1 MPFTVSHPAAVIPL
15 KLLFKR
21 LSLPALI
28 FGSMAPDFEYFFRMK
43 SRYSHTLIGA
53 FWFDLPLTLALLFIF
68 FTLICEPLVSS
79 LPSPLRARF
88 ANILNINWTER
99 LRKDWFLISCSA
111 VLGSLTHILWDG
123 FTHYNG
129 YFVERST
136 FLSAH
141 ITDSFPVYR
150 ALQHLSTIL
159 GGLFIC
165 FVIYKLPKKEVS
177 GKARVSFWVLTAALT
192 AAVFPL
198 LYFCVW
204 EKFNDFWH
212 IVIIFL
218 SSLFSAVIIS
228 SIAFKLRKVFFI
240 DFST

>member
-43 SRYSHTLIGA
+43 SRYSHTLIGV

-68 FTLICEPLVSS
+68 FTLIREPLVLS

-88 ANILNINWTER
+88 AHILNINWAER

-129 YFVERST
+129 YFVERSA
-136 FLSAH
+136 FLSASV
-141 ITDSFPVYR
+141 TDTFPVYR
-150 ALQHLSTIL
+150 AFQHLSTIL

-165 FVIYKLPKKEVS
+165 FVIYKLPKNDAGGAAKL
-177 GKARVSFWVLTAALT
+177 SFWILTAAFT
-192 AAVFPL
+192 AAASPL

-204 EKFNDFWH
+204 EGFNDFWH

-218 SSLFSAVIIS
+218 SSLLSAVIIS
-228 SIAFKLRKVFFI
+228 SAAFKLKKSFL
-240 DFST
+240 